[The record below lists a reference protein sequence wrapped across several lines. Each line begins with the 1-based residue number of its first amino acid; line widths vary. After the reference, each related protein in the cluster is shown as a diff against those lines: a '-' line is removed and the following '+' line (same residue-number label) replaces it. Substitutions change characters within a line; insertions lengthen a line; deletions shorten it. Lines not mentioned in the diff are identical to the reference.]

1 MWDSYSKHQGPFHK
15 VAEGMGVMLLKAK
28 DTALI
33 GCLLGGQRGDV
44 ALHLQFVDDTIS
56 FSSTNWEEIASL

>member
-1 MWDSYSKHQGPFHK
+1 M
-15 VAEGMGVMLLKAK
+15 AEGMGVMLLKAK